1 MLSGDKEMRKR
12 VIKILLAVVLCWSI
26 YVTLEGIRL
35 VGSTDP
41 GKYPVLRLSGSQ
53 IQDELA
59 EYGSLGFSVKY
70 HLSYGDSFE
79 YGEIYILRI
88 KAARW
93 E

>member
-1 MLSGDKEMRKR
+1 MRKR
-12 VIKILLAVVLCWSI
+12 VIKILLAIVLCWSI
-26 YVTLEGIRL
+26 YVTVEGIRL

-41 GKYPVLRLSGSQ
+41 GKYPVLRLSGSH
-53 IQDELA
+53 IQDELD

-79 YGEIYILRI
+79 YGEFYILGI